1 MGNKETALESI
12 FFQKTRRKR
21 VQAALCGVFLLLCLV
36 ALCAAC
42 SQNSSEKRVHE
53 MLSYI
58 EANYDGKFGASVVK
72 IDDEQK
78 EFVCD
83 CGGPKTIQSFDRIR
97 ILINEYLTSHPEFFL
112 NKGYSITVN
121 VKGGNAGPVMAIL
134 TNRKVIRDEESSL
147 YDELSSMWIVNSA
160 GLGYKISQIKGS
172 CTTLRAI
179 CLDGVDLDDL
189 EVLHSLPLLESI
201 DLINSYTKEDII
213 AVQNALPNCNVY

>member
-1 MGNKETALESI
+1 MRNKETALESL

-21 VQAALCGVFLLLCLV
+21 LQAALCEALLLLCLV
-36 ALCAAC
+36 VLCVAC

-53 MLSYI
+53 MFRYI
-58 EANYDGKFGASVVK
+58 EENYDGEFGASVVK

-83 CGGPKTIQSFDRIR
+83 CGGPDTIPSYDRIR
-97 ILINEYLTSHPEFFL
+97 VLINEYLTSHPEFFL

-121 VKGGNAGPVMAIL
+121 VKGGNAGPVMAVL
-134 TNRKVIRDEESSL
+134 TNKKMIHDEESSL
-147 YDELSSMWIVNSA
+147 YDELSSMGIVNSA
-160 GLGYKISQIKGS
+160 GLGNKISQIKGS

-189 EVLHSLPLLESI
+189 EVLQSLPLLESI
-201 DLINSYTKEDII
+201 DLRNSYTKEDII
-213 AVQNALPNCNVY
+213 AVRNALPNCNVY